1 MDKGL
6 RTHSIICQ
14 THVTNVN
21 KFKHKKIIFTVIIIA
36 RGSHLGVH
44 RDQPR
49 TGISGDPGTFS
60 PGRRDRDFRILSRR
74 PGPGP
79 GFKIKPVHHSL
90 KSIVCRFWMQ
100 MSILIDITLILST
113 EHLLLTHNLFL
124 PVFYPLDLATFS
136 RNQTPFTKSTRH
148 SYYK

>member
-1 MDKGL
+1 MTYQSLQNLIKTNIKIENFL
-6 RTHSIICQ
+6 VKSIWDHLAPNFYPLHRPQ
-14 THVTNVN
+14 
-21 KFKHKKIIFTVIIIA
+21 
-36 RGSHLGVH
+36 LGVH

-49 TGISGDPGTFS
+49 PGVSGDPGTFS